1 VPRRT
6 RRRLSAYCGALRSAG
21 VVRNSVTDITGQG
34 YTPGPDLN
42 ETSWKAFAGVRPL
55 EWLAMQADYVD
66 LGSNT
71 VGERLAAC
79 AEMMQ

>member
-1 VPRRT
+1 MSCASQDVEAAQRI
-6 RRRLSAYCGALRSAG
+6 CGALRSAG

-55 EWLAMQADYVD
+55 EWLAMEADYVD
-66 LGSNT
+66 LGGNT
-71 VGERLAAC
+71 VGERLAA
-79 AEMMQ
+79 

>member
-1 VPRRT
+1 MSCASQDAEAAQRIF
-6 RRRLSAYCGALRSAG
+6 GALRSAS

-55 EWLAMQADYVD
+55 EWLAMEADYVD
-66 LGSNT
+66 LGGNT
-71 VGERLAAC
+71 VGERLAA
-79 AEMMQ
+79 